1 MKIPHQQLHSFIH
14 LYHDDISYQRTLST
28 IFPGTRSEDLV
39 AVSNPIVPKTPTITG
54 CDIDGEPSEEEDV
67 ILPIFNSE
75 ELMRP
80 LRVMHDSLVTKTS
93 YHIALSVM
101 SDCNTSYHNP
111 MHLRVMHDS
120 LITPY

>member
-1 MKIPHQQLHSFIH
+1 MSSRPVHYENTSSTITFIHSFIHSFIH
-14 LYHDDISYQRTLST
+14 LYLDDISYQRTLLT
-28 IFPGTRSEDLV
+28 LFPGTRSEDLV

-80 LRVMHDSLVTKTS
+80 LRVMHDSLVTT
-93 YHIALSVM
+93 
-101 SDCNTSYHNP
+101 
-111 MHLRVMHDS
+111 
-120 LITPY
+120 